1 MMPRETDYEL
11 TLAPDVL
18 RWARERA
25 RLTPDEVAQGIDV
38 PAEQVAEWESAGQIR
53 KSAADKLSQL
63 TRTPLG
69 YLLLP
74 EPPSEELPIADFRSL
89 TGAKPEHPSP
99 ELYATLMAMI
109 RRQSWA
115 SEVLAEDG
123 EQPLEFVGAHDW
135 EKSDPVV
142 VADYMRK
149 TLGLAESWHERLD
162 HAGARKHLFE
172 CMDRANILVV
182 INGVVGND
190 TKRPLDPAEFRGF
203 ALVDEH
209 APLVFVNSNDAISA
223 QIFTL
228 AHEMA
233 HLVVGKSGISLC
245 DGHENPILIES
256 FCNRTAA
263 EFLVPGTKLKKF
275 KEHMRGDADMISAAA
290 NFFCVSE
297 MVVAYRAADLGLIT
311 QHELGKRLARYRQ
324 HLVSV
329 KASSGEVGGNFWK
342 TQQYRVGRRFGKTVV
357 REVLA
362 GKLTYIAAWRLTGLR
377 GSSFDKYIEKM
388 RAVR

>member
-1 MMPRETDYEL
+1 MPRETDYKL

-25 RLTPDEVAQGIDV
+25 RLTLSEVAEGIDV

-53 KSAADKLSQL
+53 KSAADKLPQL
-63 TRTPLG
+63 THTPLG

-74 EPPSEELPIADFRSL
+74 EPPSEELPIADFRSFS
-89 TGAKPEHPSP
+89 GAKPEHPSP

-115 SEVLAEDG
+115 SEVLVRDG
-123 EQPLEFVGAHDW
+123 ARPLEFVGAHDW

-142 VADYMRK
+142 VAAYMRK
-149 TLGLAESWHERLD
+149 TLGLADSWHEQLD
-162 HAGARKHLFE
+162 RPGARRYLFDR
-172 CMDRANILVV
+172 MDRAQILAV
-182 INGVVGND
+182 INGVMGND
-190 TKRPLDPAEFRGF
+190 TSRRLDPAEFRGF
-203 ALVDEH
+203 ALADEY
-209 APLVFVNSNDAISA
+209 APLVFVNGSDAISA

-233 HLVVGKSGISLC
+233 HLVVGKGGLSLC
-245 DGHENPILIES
+245 DFQDNPGSVER

-263 EFLVPGTKLKKF
+263 EFLVPSTKLRKF
-275 KEHMRGDADMISAAA
+275 KEYMRDDADMISAAA

-297 MVVAYRAADLGLIT
+297 MVIAYRAADLGLISRD
-311 QHELGKRLARYRQ
+311 ELRMRLDSNRHQVAGARDP
-324 HLVSV
+324 
-329 KASSGEVGGNFWK
+329 SSKGGGNYWK
-342 TQQYRVGRRFGKTVV
+342 IQKYRIGQSFGMKVA

-362 GKLTYIAAWRLTGLR
+362 DRLTYIGAWRLTGLKGR
-377 GSSFDKYIEKM
+377 SFDKYIEQL
-388 RAVR
+388 RVSR